1 MTWIDLSAAT
11 SRSTVLRKRMNST
24 WRWRCMQ
31 RPMTAPSSTLRAAN
45 RVVVPFVVMGHGLA
59 APGLD
64 LQSGLGAVERLDL
77 AFFIDRQHHRMGR
90 RIDIE
95 PNNISELVGKA
106 GIARALEAAQP
117 VRLQF
122 VRLPDALH

>member
-1 MTWIDLSAAT
+1 
-11 SRSTVLRKRMNST
+11 
-24 WRWRCMQ
+24 
-31 RPMTAPSSTLRAAN
+31 
-45 RVVVPFVVMGHGLA
+45 MGHGLA

-64 LQSGLGAVERLDL
+64 RQPGLGAVERLDL
-77 AFFIDRQHHRMGR
+77 AFFIERQHHRMGR

-106 GIARALEAAQP
+106 GVARAFEGAQP

-122 VRLPDALH
+122 VRLPDALHGTQRDANRFGHCPAGPVSGFVRRLGAGHRDHARRDFRRDRGLAGLAGLVA